1 MKTSSAERE
10 SIDKDSRVDSISGT
24 HRVARM
30 ETSLRHGMRD
40 AFAQLDH
47 EPLRNMLLE
56 SLELEQGAMRTIH
69 DSFAAFLR
77 SKHAPE
83 VRRRFFSSWQRTNN
97 SAMSVEGLA
106 NRITLEAEAVA
117 NSDPARAL
125 LMFRGGGRLN
135 RVADEDLG
143 VGGQVLHFELYYR
156 MATALTDGDD
166 VWQSREYCLA
176 SAAEFKTW
184 LDSIRLRDP
193 VISGLYSLLIHEGYT
208 HAELEL
214 IAPMFDRW
222 ATEVMGLSPRD
233 ARRVLAWISV
243 HIGGTEKAHFAHSCA
258 SLSHYCAGSGARIDL
273 EAASNVFRTYLRKK
287 AQVMEQLHDLY

>member
-1 MKTSSAERE
+1 MKALAAEVE
-10 SIDKDSRVDSISGT
+10 SRVDSISGT
-24 HRVARM
+24 HRVAKV
-30 ETSLRHGMRD
+30 ETNLQEGMRD
-40 AFAQLDH
+40 AFSQLDH
-47 EPLRNMLLE
+47 EQLRATLLD
-56 SLELEQGAMRTIH
+56 SLELEQEAMQTIQ
-69 DSFAAFLR
+69 DSFTDFLR
-77 SKHAPE
+77 SKHSCD
-83 VRRRFFSSWQRTNN
+83 VRRRFFASWQRTNN

-106 NRITLEAEAVA
+106 NRITLEAEAA
-117 NSDPARAL
+117 AEQDPSRAL

-166 VWQSREYCLA
+166 QWQSREYCLA

-193 VISGLYSLLIHEGYT
+193 ILSGLYSLLIHEGYT
-208 HAELEL
+208 HAELEM
-214 IAPMFDRW
+214 IAPAFDNW
-222 ATEVMGLSPRD
+222 ATGAMGLSPRD

-258 SLSHYCAGSGARIDL
+258 SLSHYLAGSGARIDL
-273 EAASNVFRTYLRKK
+273 DLASNVFRTYLRKK
-287 AQVMEQLHDLY
+287 ARVMQQLHDLY

>member
-1 MKTSSAERE
+1 MKALLADVE
-10 SIDKDSRVDSISGT
+10 STEASISGT
-24 HRVARM
+24 HRVAKA
-30 ETSLRHGMRD
+30 ETTLDEGMRD

-47 EPLRNMLLE
+47 EQLRTTLIDSIGLE
-56 SLELEQGAMRTIH
+56 RGAMRTIQ
-69 DSFAAFLR
+69 DSFTAFLT
-77 SKHAPE
+77 SKHSCD
-83 VRRRFFSSWQRTNN
+83 VRRRFFASWQRTNN

-117 NSDPARAL
+117 ATDPSRAL

-156 MATALTDGDD
+156 MATALADGDD
-166 VWQSREYCLA
+166 QWQSREYCLA

-208 HAELEL
+208 HAELEM
-214 IAPMFDRW
+214 IAPQFTNW

-273 EAASNVFRTYLRKK
+273 DLASDVFRTYLRKK
-287 AQVMEQLHDLY
+287 ALVMEQLHELY